1 MNMLFQAKQWVTICA
16 SNCVETRDID
26 WVPSEDQWEEYELM
40 VECMARAECDGRG
53 DGDGGWAVWVCA
65 GGAGAM
71 NPPAP
76 GKTPTRSSGYHQKAL
91 AEIRNSLLPFAN
103 IGNSEPPGS
112 SAASTVSSG
121 VSSGFSSSSGNGLD
135 KDLNVLPQSLNQL
148 ITLGYDEVCNMFNEI
163 YQG

>member
-1 MNMLFQAKQWVTICA
+1 MRRWGA
-16 SNCVETRDID
+16 
-26 WVPSEDQWEEYELM
+26 
-40 VECMARAECDGRG
+40 
-53 DGDGGWAVWVCA
+53 
-65 GGAGAM
+65 GAGAM

-76 GKTPTRSSGYHQKAL
+76 GKTATRSGYHQKAL

-121 VSSGFSSSSGNGLD
+121 VSSGFSTSSVNGLD

-148 ITLGYDEVCNMFNEI
+148 IALGFDEVQFS
-163 YQG
+163 Y

>member
-1 MNMLFQAKQWVTICA
+1 MRRWGA
-16 SNCVETRDID
+16 
-26 WVPSEDQWEEYELM
+26 
-40 VECMARAECDGRG
+40 
-53 DGDGGWAVWVCA
+53 
-65 GGAGAM
+65 GAGAM

-76 GKTPTRSSGYHQKAL
+76 GKTATRSGYHQKAL

-121 VSSGFSSSSGNGLD
+121 VSSGFSTSSVNGLD

-148 ITLGYDEVCNMFNEI
+148 IALGFDEVRGFQYCYSI
-163 YQG
+163 